1 MKRLSTDKYP
11 WVLRVEYY
19 KTMKDHP
26 HLRFGQWVWNTYGLR
41 SMRREYQVTEGAN
54 GWLSSW
60 PELFYAD
67 ENTALSLLC
76 KYYEEQHQDE
86 QQ

>member
-26 HLRFGQWVWNTYGLR
+26 HLRFGQWVWNTYGII
-41 SMRREYQVTEGAN
+41 TEDEEGN
-54 GWLSSW
+54 LCGW
-60 PELFYAD
+60 PELFYTD

-76 KYYEEQHQDE
+76 KYYEEQHPDE